1 MASTS
6 CPCGI
11 RLLECTVDEETRTR
25 SLAGW
30 WAMRLDPCPLLEQS
44 SDVCAVTSSYCFT
57 CTSCYWLHSTGDLRQ
72 QVILSLEFR
81 LKITEREW
89 KWCDD
94 VYFLQYNSIHG
105 NLEEGISNQRF
116 KRRQRNMI
124 LIETAMRAQ
133 CLYETAQRSMV
144 DLRNLTFPE

>member
-1 MASTS
+1 MQCFVQRRPNDRWWTIVTGRAPMMYRKHLTQRGSHVELCSREGLATGLHRVALPRLTSTS

-81 LKITEREW
+81 LKITARE
-89 KWCDD
+89 
-94 VYFLQYNSIHG
+94 
-105 NLEEGISNQRF
+105 
-116 KRRQRNMI
+116 
-124 LIETAMRAQ
+124 
-133 CLYETAQRSMV
+133 
-144 DLRNLTFPE
+144 

>member
-1 MASTS
+1 MPRLTSTS

-72 QVILSLEFR
+72 QVILLLGIR
-81 LKITEREW
+81 LKITQESR
-89 KWCDD
+89 
-94 VYFLQYNSIHG
+94 NGATTSIFCNTTAFMG
-105 NLEEGISNQRF
+105 NWEEGISNQRF

-124 LIETAMRAQ
+124 LIETATRAP
-133 CLYETAQRSMV
+133 CFVRDGPKV
-144 DLRNLTFPE
+144 DGESS